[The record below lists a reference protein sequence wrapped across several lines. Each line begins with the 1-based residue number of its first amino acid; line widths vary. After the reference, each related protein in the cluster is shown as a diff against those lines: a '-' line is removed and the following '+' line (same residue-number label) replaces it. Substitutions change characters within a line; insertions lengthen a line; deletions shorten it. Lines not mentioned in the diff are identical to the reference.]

1 MRAPSPRRGNISRT
15 WREPEA
21 CDRRFCALARP
32 SRSPLALSLS
42 LSLRAFRVIMFY
54 AEESSGLSRRE
65 KVVSLAKK
73 CATVVAAAAIA
84 KRRNRGMTVPAFY
97 HLSSTLQRIYPR
109 EPSPSLS
116 SLERNFSK
124 TPSCNLPSRGM
135 HGIAANDNLTC
146 TVIAPSSQCPCSY
159 SR

>member
-1 MRAPSPRRGNISRT
+1 M
-15 WREPEA
+15 
-21 CDRRFCALARP
+21 CARP
-32 SRSPLALSLS
+32 RLEGETSRALGESPKRVIVAFVRWRDRPARRLLSLS

-146 TVIAPSSQCPCSY
+146 TVIATSSQCPCSY